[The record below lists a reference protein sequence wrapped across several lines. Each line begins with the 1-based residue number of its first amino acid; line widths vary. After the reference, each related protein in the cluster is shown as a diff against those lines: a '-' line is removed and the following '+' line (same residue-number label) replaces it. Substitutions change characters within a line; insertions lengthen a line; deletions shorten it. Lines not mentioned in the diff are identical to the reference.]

1 MIRPTRTNVLAGLI
15 ASGTLAAVIAG
26 QSAPPRAALPDP
38 QKVKD
43 NLYVI
48 MGSNPTPRSDFTG
61 GNTGI
66 FIGESGVTI
75 VDTKLAGYGGDIIAK
90 VKALTNK
97 PITTIIN
104 THTHGD
110 HTGSN
115 DGFPAS
121 VEIVAHENPKA
132 NMMKMD
138 AFKGDKAQFLPKRTY
153 KDKLTLGSGK
163 DRIDLYYFGPGH
175 TSGDTFVVYP
185 ALRVLQTG
193 DMFAW
198 KDAPL
203 YDRTNGGSGVQHP
216 KTLAKLL
223 GAVKDVDTV
232 IPGHSPL
239 MALKDVQEYQRYTA
253 ELLSLTE
260 AAMKAG
266 KSADEAAASIDLT
279 GKYPGYKNERV
290 KAAVAAIYDEL
301 KRP

>member
-1 MIRPTRTNVLAGLI
+1 
-15 ASGTLAAVIAG
+15 
-26 QSAPPRAALPDP
+26 
-38 QKVKD
+38 
-43 NLYVI
+43 VI
-48 MGSNPTPRSDFTG
+48 MGSNPMPRSDFTG
-61 GNTGI
+61 GNTGV
-66 FIGESGVTI
+66 FITDAGVTV
-75 VDTKLAGYGGDIIAK
+75 VDTKLAGYGNDIIAK
-90 VKALTNK
+90 IKAVTNK

-121 VEIVAHENPKA
+121 VEIVAHENTKA

-153 KDKLTLGSGK
+153 QDKLTLGSGK

-175 TSGDTFVVYP
+175 TNGDTFVVYP
-185 ALRVLQTG
+185 ALRVLQMG

-203 YDRTNGGSGVQHP
+203 YDRNNGGSGVEHP
-216 KTLAKLL
+216 KTLGKLL
-223 GAVKDVDTV
+223 AAVKDVDTV

-239 MALKDVQEYQRYTA
+239 TTLKDVQEYQRYTA

-260 AAMKAG
+260 TAMKAG

-279 GKYPGYKNERV
+279 SKYQGYKNERV

-301 KRP
+301 KK

>member
-1 MIRPTRTNVLAGLI
+1 MIRATRTTVLGGLVAAG
-15 ASGTLAAVIAG
+15 ALAAAVAG
-26 QSAPPRAALPDP
+26 RQPAQRAAMPDP

-66 FIGESGVTI
+66 FITDAGVTI
-75 VDTKLAGYGGDIIAK
+75 VDTKLAGYGNDIIAK

-121 VEIVAHENPKA
+121 VEIVAHENTKA
-132 NMMKMD
+132 NMTKMD
-138 AFKGDKAQFLPKRTY
+138 AFKGDKAKFLPKRTY

-163 DRIDLYYFGPGH
+163 DRVDLYYFGAGH

-203 YDRTNGGSGVQHP
+203 FDRSNGGSGVQHP
-216 KTLAKLL
+216 KTLGKLL
-223 GAVKDVDTV
+223 AAVRDVDTV
-232 IPGHSPL
+232 IPGHSPVTT
-239 MALKDVQEYQRYTA
+239 LKDLQEYQRYTA

-279 GKYPGYKNERV
+279 GKYAGYKNERV

-301 KRP
+301 KK

>member
-1 MIRPTRTNVLAGLI
+1 MIRMSRTSVLGGLI
-15 ASGTLAAVIAG
+15 GVGALAVAVAG
-26 QSAPPRAALPDP
+26 QQPQQRATLPDL

-48 MGSNPTPRSDFTG
+48 MGSNPMPRSDFTG
-61 GNTGI
+61 GNTGV
-66 FIGESGVTI
+66 FITDAGVTV
-75 VDTKLAGYGGDIIAK
+75 VDTKLAGYGNDIIAK
-90 VKALTNK
+90 IKAVTNK

-121 VEIVAHENPKA
+121 VEIVAHENTKA

-153 KDKLTLGSGK
+153 QDKLTLGSGK

-175 TSGDTFVVYP
+175 TNGDTFVVYP
-185 ALRVLQTG
+185 ALRVLQMG

-203 YDRTNGGSGVQHP
+203 YDRNNGGSGVEHP
-216 KTLAKLL
+216 KTLGKLL
-223 GAVKDVDTV
+223 AAVKDVDTV

-239 MALKDVQEYQRYTA
+239 TTLKDVQEYQRYTA

-260 AAMKAG
+260 TAMKAG

-279 GKYPGYKNERV
+279 SKYQGYKNERV

-301 KRP
+301 KK